1 MTDRDRLFALEAF
14 GIKLGLD
21 HIRTLLVALGHPEA
35 SFKTLHIA
43 GTNGKGSV
51 GAMVERAL
59 REAGRTTGFYTSP
72 HLDRIE
78 ERIAVNGAPVDAA
91 AFDEALRDVFAVM
104 DEALAD
110 ERLTSTPTYF
120 EVTTA
125 LGFELFRRQGV
136 EVAVVEVGLG
146 GRFDATN
153 AVTPVAGAITS
164 IAFDHELHLGKTLAE
179 IGAEKGGIA
188 KPGLPI
194 VVGTLPSDAR
204 AAIERVAAEAGAT
217 LVEAA
222 QLADGGLDVQAGRA
236 SAAFVTPVRT
246 YPSMRLGLVGRHQV
260 VNAAIAVRLLELADA
275 AGLGV
280 DADAIRTGIEDA
292 RWPGRL
298 EWIRTADGDVLF
310 DAAHNPAGAG
320 ALAAYLA
327 EGGFAPIPIAI
338 AVMRD
343 KDIDGMVGALAHV
356 ASRFVA
362 TEVSHERSYRAH
374 DLAGLLGRLST
385 VPVTAEPD
393 PDEAIRQAASGGRA
407 AAAGSIYFIGPARA
421 RLIESG
427 ARPI

>member
-1 MTDRDRLFALEAF
+1 MSIKSILKSTVVALAIVTGGPLFAQ
-14 GIKLGLD
+14 
-21 HIRTLLVALGHPEA
+21 
-35 SFKTLHIA
+35 
-43 GTNGKGSV
+43 GT
-51 GAMVERAL
+51 
-59 REAGRTTGFYTSP
+59 P
-72 HLDRIE
+72 I
-78 ERIAVNGAPVDAA
+78 DAA

-260 VNAAIAVRLLELADA
+260 VNAAIAVRLLDTHERGLAN
-275 AGLGV
+275 
-280 DADAIRTGIEDA
+280 GIQ
-292 RWPGRL
+292 
-298 EWIRTADGDVLF
+298 
-310 DAAHNPAGAG
+310 
-320 ALAAYLA
+320 
-327 EGGFAPIPIAI
+327 
-338 AVMRD
+338 
-343 KDIDGMVGALAHV
+343 VGA
-356 ASRFVA
+356 
-362 TEVSHERSYRAH
+362 YRIGMI
-374 DLAGLLGRLST
+374 LGGAGLLFVYARSGWAVMCFCMAGTFRVSAPASAAPSPSST
-385 VPVTAEPD
+385 RP
-393 PDEAIRQAASGGRA
+393 RASTPLCGTSSA
-407 AAAGSIYFIGPARA
+407 
-421 RLIESG
+421 
-427 ARPI
+427 ARPRSSRTPPSASVAAKSTPKPTASSTPT